1 MLFNSLEFLV
11 FFPIVVLLY
20 WIIPKRIRYI
30 WLLAA
35 SYYFYMSWN
44 AGYAMLIGAST
55 VITYLCGLGLGFVM
69 KNKYRHMAVWKGIII
84 AAGFLSNLG
93 ILIYYKYMDFIIENV
108 NLLMEHFQMKTLAD
122 HTSVILPVGI
132 SFYTFQALGYIVD
145 VARGET
151 EAEKNPFKY
160 ALFVSFFPQLVAGP
174 IERSKNLLEQIRDIP
189 AKKTLEYHR
198 IVNGLL
204 VMLYGLFLKMV
215 IADRVSIL
223 VDTVYQSYYSAGSF
237 ELILAAVGFS
247 IQIYCDFG
255 SYSLIAIGAAQ
266 VMGFTLMENF
276 NTPYFATS
284 IKDFWRR
291 WHVSLSTWFR
301 DYLYIPL
308 GGNRCG
314 RLRRYFNVMLTFLVS
329 GLWHGAQWTFV
340 VWGGIHGLYQVIGD
354 LLMPLRKKIVQV
366 FEVKTD
372 CGSYQLT
379 QIFVTFVMTTFAWIF
394 FRADSLAQAALYIGR
409 MFTKWNPW
417 ILFNGGLYELGLDR
431 FEANV
436 LLVSLLF
443 MFLVDCIRYRK
454 GKRIDECLQ
463 QQNFWFRWLVALFLI
478 VMVVIYGKYGPE
490 YDANQFIYFQF

>member
-122 HTSVILPVGI
+122 HISVILPVGI

-454 GKRIDECLQ
+454 GKRIDEWLQ

-478 VMVVIYGKYGPE
+478 VMVVIYGKYGPD